1 MICWSAIRSS
11 RPPSAQSP
19 PQASAEELL
28 KYYHD
33 VVFDDMNKV
42 RAIIDHLE
50 TLVASDF
57 WPVPT
62 YYDLLFSV

>member
-1 MICWSAIRSS
+1 MSKT
-11 RPPSAQSP
+11 
-19 PQASAEELL
+19 ELVTN
-28 KYYHD
+28 YHD
-33 VVFDDMNKV
+33 EVFLRMQKV

-57 WPVPT
+57 WPIPT